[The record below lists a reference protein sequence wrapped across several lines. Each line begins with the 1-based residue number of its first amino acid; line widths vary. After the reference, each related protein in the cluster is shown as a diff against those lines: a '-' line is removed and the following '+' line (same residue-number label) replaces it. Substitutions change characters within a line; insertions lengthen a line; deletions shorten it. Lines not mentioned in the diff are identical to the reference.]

1 MSLLKIAKLRQVT
14 KILVRQVSEKKIVKA
29 PTIMVRSVGL
39 QVDTN
44 APRNVQKT
52 KSVASS
58 SYCPP
63 IPILNEDDDDIVAV
77 PIQADAELFTRPRAS
92 SGQNSV
98 NQIRRVPP
106 LPTRQTPNINPNSL
120 PRKPTLEMKK
130 DANCNY
136 ITFLYIYIPNLL
148 LLI

>member
-1 MSLLKIAKLRQVT
+1 MLKIVKLRQVT

-106 LPTRQTPNINPNSL
+106 YPTSHKTDTEHKSKFPSTETNSGNEKIRQL
-120 PRKPTLEMKK
+120 
-130 DANCNY
+130 
-136 ITFLYIYIPNLL
+136 
-148 LLI
+148 

>member
-1 MSLLKIAKLRQVT
+1 
-14 KILVRQVSEKKIVKA
+14 
-29 PTIMVRSVGL
+29 MVRSVGL

-77 PIQADAELFTRPRAS
+77 PIQAYAELFTRPRAS

-106 LPTRQTPNINPNSL
+106 SSHKTDTEHKSKFPSTETNSGNEKIRQL
-120 PRKPTLEMKK
+120 
-130 DANCNY
+130 
-136 ITFLYIYIPNLL
+136 
-148 LLI
+148 